1 MKVTTID
8 LLLAELDFALANI
21 YDRIAEMEE
30 EALRHLDDL
39 VNLMQLRADYQ
50 DFRFEVLSVM
60 PLGPQNVHDLRLIRW
75 WAKRDGF
82 GHIVDALIDEL
93 SLKGAGIELAL
104 RN

>member
-1 MKVTTID
+1 MKITTVD
-8 LLLAELDFALANI
+8 LFHAELDISLGI
-21 YDRIAEMEE
+21 QLGVIEDRAEQAM
-30 EALRHLDDL
+30 RRLDDL

-50 DFRFEVLSVM
+50 DFRFSILQVM
-60 PLGPQNVHDLRLIRW
+60 PLGIQTDFDRRLVRW

-93 SLKGAGIELAL
+93 SLKGVGIELAL